1 MALSS
6 PSLANDAGACLS
18 PGDIRCRKPATQPLG
33 RRMALN
39 EARRQMR
46 AAAQW
51 TPSQLMGRRWP
62 IGCVALEITQRCN
75 LNCAACYLS
84 QHSQAVKD
92 LPLQEVFRRIDM
104 IFEHYGANTDVQV
117 TGGDPTL
124 RRRDEL
130 IAIVSRIRQKGMR
143 SSLFTN
149 GIKATRNLLEDLASA
164 GLVDVAFHVD
174 MTQRRK
180 GYDSE
185 LALNAIRQDYVQRAR
200 GLGLSVFFNTTVFG
214 GNFDQIP
221 DVTQFFI
228 HNSDVVRLASFQLQA
243 ETGRGEL
250 GRRSSAITPASVQ
263 HQIEAGA
270 GTTLSFDTL
279 QIGHAHCN
287 RCAMTLVTN
296 GKVYDL
302 LDDKPLCE
310 EILARTSELQI
321 DRRNPGSVLRTFAR
335 GVLSDP
341 HLAQRVTGS
350 LLRRLWRMKADL
362 IAARG
367 RVSKLSFFIHNFMDA
382 CELEGD
388 RIDACVFMA
397 ATQHGPV
404 SMCLHNAKRDEFILR
419 AVNLGGRGADQ
430 FWDPLSGQ
438 LTTAEPTEAP
448 GSHATSRTPANGRK
462 ERADH
467 RCDQSRR
474 GVTPSHDH
482 DHGQSD
488 PARYLLAALPPRNS

>member
-1 MALSS
+1 MVPSSSS
-6 PSLANDAGACLS
+6 PASDVSACLS

-39 EARRQMR
+39 QARRQMQ

-75 LNCAACYLS
+75 LDCAACYLS
-84 QHSQAVKD
+84 EHSQAVKD

-104 IFEHYGANTDVQV
+104 IFEHYGANTDIQV
-117 TGGDPTL
+117 SGGDPTM

-130 IAIVSRIRQKGMR
+130 IAIVRRIRQRGMR

-149 GIKATRNLLEDLASA
+149 GIKATRNLLEELADA

-185 LALNAIRQDYVQRAR
+185 LALNAIRQDYVERAR

-221 DVTQFFI
+221 DVTQFFVR
-228 HNSDVVRLASFQLQA
+228 NSDVIRLASFQLQA

-250 GRRSSAITPASVQ
+250 GRRSSTITPATVQ
-263 HQIEAGA
+263 DQIEVGAGA
-270 GTTLSFDTL
+270 ALSFDTL
-279 QIGHAHCN
+279 QIGHARCN
-287 RCAMTLVTN
+287 RSAMTLVTN

-310 EILARTSELQI
+310 EFIARTSDLQF
-321 DRRNPGSVLRTFAR
+321 DRRNPGSVLRTFVR
-335 GVLSDP
+335 GVLRDP
-341 HLAQRVTGS
+341 HLARRVAGS
-350 LLRRLWRMKADL
+350 LLHKVWRMKADL
-362 IAARG
+362 ITARG
-367 RVSKLSFFIHNFMDA
+367 RVTKLSFFIHNFMDA
-382 CELEGD
+382 CELEGE

-419 AVNLGGRGADQ
+419 AVKLGGRGADQ

-438 LTTAEPTEAP
+438 VTTAESTGAP
-448 GSHATSRTPANGRK
+448 GSVASPRTSVNGQQERILAATN
-462 ERADH
+462 
-467 RCDQSRR
+467 R
-474 GVTPSHDH
+474 GV
-482 DHGQSD
+482 G
-488 PARYLLAALPPRNS
+488 